1 MQAKAAD
8 GATIAN
14 HQNAICGTSDSIS
27 VGISEWLL
35 RAHGALTGESMM
47 SNHRYVVTI
56 DQPKDVTNDQMAE
69 YIKLAIASWGAGLP
83 PPPADS
89 PFFDLDVESVTSINK
104 HKHDS

>member
-1 MQAKAAD
+1 
-8 GATIAN
+8 
-14 HQNAICGTSDSIS
+14 
-27 VGISEWLL
+27 
-35 RAHGALTGESMM
+35 M

-56 DQPKDVTNDQMAE
+56 DQPKDVSDDQMAE

-83 PPPADS
+83 PPPPDS